1 MRIHL
6 TLLCCM
12 LAVSTNL
19 IAQTPR
25 LGVNSIEEVVA
36 AMTLEE
42 KVNMV
47 MGNIR
52 DYAVPPTAAPG
63 LPVRQAPD
71 IAKLLKDMATHQ
83 NTPLQL
89 MTAYSQG
96 RVMGASGDGYAVERL
111 GITPLVYADGPS
123 GVRITPVR
131 PQYPGQ
137 EFYCTAFPTST
148 LSASWDPALVERMT
162 TALGEEVKEYGVDVL
177 LAPAIN
183 IIRNP
188 LGGRSFEYFSED
200 PYLAGKMATAYVNGV
215 QSNGVGV
222 SVKHFA
228 INNQETYRNG
238 INVFVSERAAR
249 EIYLKAFE
257 MVVREAQPWTLMSSY
272 NRINGVFASESEWL
286 LNKVLRDEW
295 GFKGIVMT
303 DWWAEEDGA
312 RQVSAGNDL
321 LMPGTQHQYD
331 ELMSA
336 IRSGRMDERL
346 LDKAVAN
353 ILRITMM
360 SPTFKG
366 YKYSNKP
373 DLAAHAK
380 VARETAPEGMV
391 LLENNGA
398 LPFGKKVKKVAL
410 FGVGSYD
417 TNVGGS
423 GSGDVNK
430 KYKVSLDEGL
440 ANAGYK
446 LLDDLGV
453 YYRDYIAAETEILKQ
468 SSNYGWSKP
477 IVQDKA
483 LDKTMVEAAAKKSDI
498 AVLTIGRMAGEGGD
512 RQLEKGDWYLT
523 DAEMDNLKL
532 VCDTFHACGKK
543 VVVLLN
549 MGNIIDMN
557 GWNNLPDAILHTWL
571 PGQEAGNAMA
581 DVLSGKVNPSGKL
594 PFTVA
599 AKYEDYPSAA
609 NFPYSNGNEAEVCY
623 DEDIF
628 VGYRHFDTF
637 GVEPLYP
644 FGYGLSYTSF
654 DYSGLT
660 VTPAGDGFDVT
671 VTVKN
676 TGKVAGKESVQIYV
690 SAPANPHMPKP
701 EKELK
706 AFGKTGLLKPGASET
721 LHMHISRGQ
730 LASWNAL
737 DGGWIVDSGSYTFMA
752 GASSRNILLKETVH
766 L

>member
-249 EIYLKAFE
+249 EVYLKAF
-257 MVVREAQPWTLMSSY
+257 
-272 NRINGVFASESEWL
+272 
-286 LNKVLRDEW
+286 
-295 GFKGIVMT
+295 
-303 DWWAEEDGA
+303 
-312 RQVSAGNDL
+312 
-321 LMPGTQHQYD
+321 
-331 ELMSA
+331 
-336 IRSGRMDERL
+336 
-346 LDKAVAN
+346 
-353 ILRITMM
+353 
-360 SPTFKG
+360 
-366 YKYSNKP
+366 
-373 DLAAHAK
+373 
-380 VARETAPEGMV
+380 
-391 LLENNGA
+391 
-398 LPFGKKVKKVAL
+398 
-410 FGVGSYD
+410 
-417 TNVGGS
+417 
-423 GSGDVNK
+423 
-430 KYKVSLDEGL
+430 
-440 ANAGYK
+440 
-446 LLDDLGV
+446 
-453 YYRDYIAAETEILKQ
+453 
-468 SSNYGWSKP
+468 
-477 IVQDKA
+477 
-483 LDKTMVEAAAKKSDI
+483 
-498 AVLTIGRMAGEGGD
+498 
-512 RQLEKGDWYLT
+512 
-523 DAEMDNLKL
+523 
-532 VCDTFHACGKK
+532 
-543 VVVLLN
+543 
-549 MGNIIDMN
+549 
-557 GWNNLPDAILHTWL
+557 
-571 PGQEAGNAMA
+571 
-581 DVLSGKVNPSGKL
+581 
-594 PFTVA
+594 
-599 AKYEDYPSAA
+599 
-609 NFPYSNGNEAEVCY
+609 
-623 DEDIF
+623 
-628 VGYRHFDTF
+628 
-637 GVEPLYP
+637 
-644 FGYGLSYTSF
+644 
-654 DYSGLT
+654 
-660 VTPAGDGFDVT
+660 
-671 VTVKN
+671 
-676 TGKVAGKESVQIYV
+676 
-690 SAPANPHMPKP
+690 
-701 EKELK
+701 
-706 AFGKTGLLKPGASET
+706 
-721 LHMHISRGQ
+721 
-730 LASWNAL
+730 
-737 DGGWIVDSGSYTFMA
+737 
-752 GASSRNILLKETVH
+752 
-766 L
+766 

>member
-1 MRIHL
+1 
-6 TLLCCM
+6 
-12 LAVSTNL
+12 
-19 IAQTPR
+19 
-25 LGVNSIEEVVA
+25 
-36 AMTLEE
+36 
-42 KVNMV
+42 
-47 MGNIR
+47 
-52 DYAVPPTAAPG
+52 
-63 LPVRQAPD
+63 
-71 IAKLLKDMATHQ
+71 
-83 NTPLQL
+83 
-89 MTAYSQG
+89 
-96 RVMGASGDGYAVERL
+96 
-111 GITPLVYADGPS
+111 
-123 GVRITPVR
+123 
-131 PQYPGQ
+131 
-137 EFYCTAFPTST
+137 
-148 LSASWDPALVERMT
+148 
-162 TALGEEVKEYGVDVL
+162 
-177 LAPAIN
+177 
-183 IIRNP
+183 
-188 LGGRSFEYFSED
+188 
-200 PYLAGKMATAYVNGV
+200 
-215 QSNGVGV
+215 
-222 SVKHFA
+222 
-228 INNQETYRNG
+228 
-238 INVFVSERAAR
+238 
-249 EIYLKAFE
+249 
-257 MVVREAQPWTLMSSY
+257 
-272 NRINGVFASESEWL
+272 
-286 LNKVLRDEW
+286 
-295 GFKGIVMT
+295 
-303 DWWAEEDGA
+303 
-312 RQVSAGNDL
+312 
-321 LMPGTQHQYD
+321 
-331 ELMSA
+331 
-336 IRSGRMDERL
+336 
-346 LDKAVAN
+346 
-353 ILRITMM
+353 MM

-483 LDKTMVEAAAKKSDI
+483 LDKTMVEATAKKSDI

>member
-1 MRIHL
+1 MNK
-6 TLLCCM
+6 TFA
-12 LAVSTNL
+12 LAVGLCLTAVGN
-19 IAQTPR
+19 AQTPR
-25 LGVNSIEEVVA
+25 LGQNSIDEVVA

-47 MGNIR
+47 MGDIR
-52 DYAVPPTAAPG
+52 DYAVPPTPAPG
-63 LPVRQAPD
+63 IPVRETPD

-96 RVMGASGDGYAVERL
+96 RVMGASGDGYSLERL
-111 GITPLVYADGPS
+111 GITPMVYADGPS

-148 LSASWDPALVERMT
+148 LSASWNPALVERMT

-200 PYLAGKMATAYVNGV
+200 PYLAGKMASAYVKGV

-228 INNQETYRNG
+228 INNQETNRNG
-238 INVFVSERAAR
+238 VNVFVSERAAR

-257 MVVREAQPWTLMSSY
+257 IVVKEAQPWTLMSSY
-272 NRINGVFASESEWL
+272 NRINGVFASENDWL

-331 ELMSA
+331 EIIA
-336 IRSGRMDERL
+336 AVKSGRMDERL

-366 YKYSNKP
+366 YEYSNKP
-373 DLAAHAK
+373 DLAAHAQ
-380 VARETAPEGMV
+380 VARETATEGMV
-391 LLENNGA
+391 LLENNAA
-398 LPFGKKVKKVAL
+398 LPLGKKVRKVAL
-410 FGVGSYD
+410 FGVSSYD
-417 TNVGGS
+417 TIVGGS

-446 LLDDLGV
+446 LLENLGT
-453 YYRDYIAAETEILKQ
+453 YYRGYIASETEILKQ
-468 SSNYGWSKP
+468 GANYGWSKP
-477 IVQDKA
+477 VVQDKA
-483 LDKTMVEAAAKKSDI
+483 LEKSMVEAAAKESDI
-498 AVLTIGRMAGEGGD
+498 AILTIGRMAGEGGD
-512 RQLEKGDWYLT
+512 RKVEKGDWYLT
-523 DAEMDNLKL
+523 DAELENLEL
-532 VCDTFHACGKK
+532 VCEEFHARNKK

-549 MGNIIDMN
+549 MGNIMDLS
-557 GWNNLPDAILHTWL
+557 GWNKLPDAILHTWL
-571 PGQEAGNAMA
+571 PGQEAGNAIA
-581 DVLSGKVNPSGKL
+581 DVLTGKVNPSGKL

-609 NFPYSNGNEAEVCY
+609 NFPFSNGTEAEVCY
-623 DEDIF
+623 DEDVF

-637 GVEPLYP
+637 GVKPLYP
-644 FGYGLSYTSF
+644 FGYGLSYTQF
-654 DYSGLT
+654 QYSDLA
-660 VTPAGDGFDVT
+660 VTPAGDGFDVNLT
-671 VTVKN
+671 VRN
-676 TGKVAGKESVQIYV
+676 TGKTAGKESVQIYV
-690 SAPANPHMPKP
+690 SAPSHPHTPKP
-701 EKELK
+701 AKELK
-706 AFGKTGLLKPGASET
+706 AFAKTGLLKPGASEV
-721 LHMHISRGQ
+721 LHMHVSKGQ
-730 LASWNAL
+730 LASWNTL
-737 DGGWIVDSGSYTFMA
+737 DGGWVVDNGSYTFMA
-752 GASSRNILLKETVH
+752 GASSGNIILKETVE

>member
-1 MRIHL
+1 MNKMIAL
-6 TLLCCM
+6 AAGLC
-12 LAVSTNL
+12 LAAVGN
-19 IAQTPR
+19 AQTPR
-25 LGVNSIEEVVA
+25 LGQNAIDEVVS

-52 DYAVPPTAAPG
+52 DYAVPPTPAPG
-63 LPVRQAPD
+63 VPVRQTPD
-71 IAKLLKDMATHQ
+71 VSKILKEIAAQQ

-96 RVMGASGDGYAVERL
+96 RVMGASGDGYSIERL

-123 GVRITPVR
+123 GVRISPLR
-131 PQYPGQ
+131 PQYPNQ

-148 LSASWDPALVERMT
+148 LSASWNPELVEQMA

-200 PYLAGKMATAYVNGV
+200 PFLAGKIASAYVNGV

-238 INVFVSERAAR
+238 INVLVSERAAR

-257 MVVREAQPWTLMSSY
+257 MVVRESQPWTIMSSY
-272 NRINGVFASESEWL
+272 NRINGVFASENDWL
-286 LNKVLRDEW
+286 LNKVLRDDW
-295 GFKGIVMT
+295 GFKGVVVT

-312 RQVSAGNDL
+312 RQISAGNDL

-331 ELMSA
+331 EIIA
-336 IRSGRMDERL
+336 AVKSGRMDERL

-353 ILRITMM
+353 ILRLTLM
-360 SPTFKG
+360 SPTFHG

-373 DLAAHAK
+373 DLAAHAA
-380 VARETAPEGMV
+380 VARESAVEGMV

-398 LPFGKKVKKVAL
+398 LPLGKKVKKVAL

-446 LLDDLGV
+446 LLEDV
-453 YYRDYIAAETEILKQ
+453 RSYYREYIDAETEILKQ
-468 SSNYGWSKP
+468 GANYGWSKP
-477 IVQDKA
+477 IVQDKV
-483 LDKTMVEAAAKKSDI
+483 LEKSMIESAAKGSDI

-512 RQLEKGDWYLT
+512 RKLAKGDWYLT
-523 DAEMDNLKL
+523 DAELENLKL
-532 VCDTFHACGKK
+532 VCSEFHSRNKK

-549 MGNIIDMN
+549 MGNIVDLS
-557 GWNNLPDAILHTWL
+557 GWNNLPDAILHIWL
-571 PGQEAGNAMA
+571 PGQEAGNAVA
-581 DVLSGKVNPSGKL
+581 DVLTGKVNPSGKL

-599 AKYEDYPSAA
+599 ARYGDYPSSA
-609 NFPYSNGNEAEVCY
+609 NFPYSNGNEAEVRY

-644 FGYGLSYTSF
+644 FGYGLSYTEF
-654 DYSGLT
+654 QYSDF
-660 VTPAGDGFDVT
+660 VVSPAEDGFDIELKVR
-671 VTVKN
+671 N

-701 EKELK
+701 AKELK
-706 AFGKTGLLKPGASET
+706 AFAKTGVLKPGTEEV
-721 LHMHISRGQ
+721 LHMHVTLEQ
-730 LASWNAL
+730 LASWNTL
-737 DGGWIVDSGSYTFMA
+737 DGGWVTDKGSYTFMA
-752 GASSRNILLKETVH
+752 GASSRNIILKETVV